1 MPSRHNTGLEVF
13 NVSLLSSPADYSQ
26 LFALAPVSLW
36 LEDFSGLKRLFDRW
50 RAEGISDLR
59 AHVAV
64 HPECLAEC
72 AASLQV
78 LEVNQRTL
86 ELFGASS
93 QAQLLTNLSQVF
105 RGDMLDHLAQQML
118 PMWEGQLGFAVQTVN
133 YTLDGR
139 RLDVQVQARVLQGH
153 EEHWDRVMVS
163 LQDITQELQSSRL
176 LAASEQHARNLFDCS
191 PVSLWVEDFSAVKR
205 LIDDVR
211 LRGIED
217 FRTFINVHPEFVSR
231 CMQEIRVI
239 DVNQQTLTMFGAQN
253 KVELL
258 AGLGKVFQGEMRDSF
273 AEQLIEL
280 WQGKTTLMREVVNYR
295 LSGDLVNI
303 HMQFAVLPG
312 HLADWDLVLVS
323 LVDITARKKAEAYLE
338 YLGKHDSLTQLR
350 NRAFYMDELNRLS
363 RKGPWPVSVLVMDL
377 NGLKQINDE
386 HGHVAGDA
394 LLRRAGEV
402 FSKVAA
408 PQACVARTG
417 GDEFAMLLPGT
428 DDRGALATIDRIH
441 SILELNNQFYSG
453 HKLSI
458 AIGMA
463 TCTSSDQLEAA
474 LIRADR
480 AMYVEKTRYYQE
492 QHIERRGHGG

>member
-1 MPSRHNTGLEVF
+1 MSH
-13 NVSLLSSPADYSQ
+13 SSSPADYAH
-26 LFALAPVSLW
+26 LFELAPVSLW
-36 LEDFSGLKRLFDRW
+36 LEDFSALKRLFDRW
-50 RAEGISDLR
+50 RAEGVSDLR
-59 AHVAV
+59 AHVAA

-93 QAQLLTNLSQVF
+93 QAELLANLSQVF
-105 RGDMLDHLAQQML
+105 RGDMLDHFAQQMY
-118 PMWEGQLGFAVQTVN
+118 PMWEGELGFAIQTVN
-133 YTLDGR
+133 YALDGR
-139 RLDVQVQARVLQGH
+139 RLDVKVQARVLQGH
-153 EEHWDRVMVS
+153 EATWERVMVS
-163 LQDITQELQSSRL
+163 LQDITHELQTSNL
-176 LAASEQHARNLFDCS
+176 LVSSEQHARDLFDYS

-205 LIDDVR
+205 LIDEVR
-211 LRGIED
+211 MRGIED

-239 DVNQQTLTMFGAQN
+239 DVNRQTLTMFGAKN
-253 KVELL
+253 KAELL
-258 AGLGKVFQGEMRDSF
+258 ARLGEVFQGEMRDSF

-295 LSGDLVNI
+295 LGGDLINI
-303 HMQFAVLPG
+303 HMQFAVLPD

-363 RKGPWPVSVLVMDL
+363 RKGPWPLSVLIMDL

-402 FSKVAA
+402 FGKVSSA
-408 PQACVARTG
+408 PMCAARTG
-417 GDEFAMLLPGT
+417 GDEFAMLLPGS
-428 DDRGALATIDRIH
+428 DEHGAQTIIDRIH
-441 SILELNNQFYSG
+441 SILELNNQFYTS

-463 TCTSSDQLEAA
+463 TCHSSDQLEAA

-492 QHIERRGHGG
+492 QNIERRTHGG